1 MEFLVGAGGWAYFQV
16 PDKHPLRAYS
26 EVFSFVEVNYT
37 FYEYPSLSTVKSWR
51 QMVPADFTF
60 AVRCHQ
66 DLTHRIGLK
75 PTEEA
80 YAVLEKMKTVCHALR
95 APFLVLETPRTHS
108 YTLQEISD
116 AQTFFSAISTDGLQ
130 LVWEY
135 RAPITPKISSLMRD
149 YGITQAVDLSVQKP
163 PKDAEL
169 VYSRVFG
176 KGKHN
181 LYQFTDQELTEIEQ
195 NAAAAPRARKVAVS
209 FHGARMYNDAARSQI
224 HIRTGKFL
232 PATGYF
238 GVDSARA
245 VLSEDAAFPLTKA
258 ELMADQGWKVI
269 DLSVDKRI
277 HLSDALS
284 RIPDRTYQSVD
295 DVASALEAAQ

>member
-1 MEFLVGAGGWAYFQV
+1 
-16 PDKHPLRAYS
+16 
-26 EVFSFVEVNYT
+26 
-37 FYEYPSLSTVKSWR
+37 
-51 QMVPADFTF
+51 
-60 AVRCHQ
+60 
-66 DLTHRIGLK
+66 
-75 PTEEA
+75 
-80 YAVLEKMKTVCHALR
+80 
-95 APFLVLETPRTHS
+95 
-108 YTLQEISD
+108 
-116 AQTFFSAISTDGLQ
+116 
-130 LVWEY
+130 
-135 RAPITPKISSLMRD
+135 MRD

-163 PKDAEL
+163 PKTQNWFTQE
-169 VYSRVFG
+169 SRQRQ
-176 KGKHN
+176 KQP
-181 LYQFTDQELTEIEQ
+181 YQFTDQELTEIEQ

-209 FHGARMYNDAARSQI
+209 FHGARMYSDAARSQI

-245 VLSEDAAFPLTKA
+245 VLSEDAEFPLTKA

-295 DVASALEAAQ
+295 DVAAALEATQ